1 MVRSLF
7 KNRYW
12 WVQHDKE
19 EMEKCNF
26 CWTQIKKAS
35 LMEVLVC
42 KFPHKKPGVKNT
54 SFPQTSQQL
63 LMSTP

>member
-19 EMEKCNF
+19 ELGDKCNF
-26 CWTQIKKAS
+26 CWTQIKKAHIMES
-35 LMEVLVC
+35 LNC
-42 KFPHKKPGVKNT
+42 KYPFAKN
-54 SFPQTSQQL
+54 L
-63 LMSTP
+63 NYNV